1 MTTEA
6 SDDVSDEPRATSR
19 QWLGLA
25 VLATGLSMIVVDGTI
40 VNVSLPVIIDDLKLD
55 LTDAQ
60 WVNSLYSVVFAA
72 LLLSAGR
79 LSDRIGRRLL
89 FIVGVAVFL
98 AGSLL
103 AAAAD
108 DSTSL
113 IWARLIQGIGGAA
126 VLPCTLS
133 TVNATFRGKDRVI
146 AFAVWGSVI
155 AGMAA
160 VGPLLGGWLTTDFS
174 WRWIFLVNVPIGI
187 LVVLGALLVVDE
199 TKAEIAVP
207 GLDVVG
213 LLLSMLGFGALI
225 FALIEGQSIGWWKPI
240 ADLKMPGVT
249 WSTDAPVSA
258 TPVAALVGI
267 VALAA
272 FVVWERHRARA
283 GESAILDLSLF
294 RFRTFSAGNVTATLV
309 AIGEFGLLLILPL
322 FLVNAY
328 GLSTLGA
335 GYVLAVMAVGAFL
348 SGGMARQVAGRF
360 GAPRTVMIGLALEAF
375 GVLVFA
381 LYLRPTSEAW
391 VLAILLAVYGAGL
404 GLASAQLTG
413 TVLVDIPTDE
423 SGQGSATESTAR
435 QLGAALGTAILG
447 TVLSLFLAHSLPD
460 RLEPIALPSQV
471 ETPIV
476 DATRDSAGSTI
487 PAIRHEGDH
496 GSFGAEGPA
505 VAKALEDGFA
515 DATRWSLFVA
525 AGFLF
530 LGFLSSFLL
539 QSRRRDP
546 DAAPV
551 AGSSS

>member
-1 MTTEA
+1 MTV
-6 SDDVSDEPRATSR
+6 DDQDATSVEPRAGR
-19 QWLGLA
+19 REWLALG

-40 VNVSLPVIIDDLKLD
+40 VNVSLPVIIDDLHLD

-60 WVNSLYSVVFAA
+60 WINSLYSVVFAA

-89 FIVGVAVFL
+89 FMIGVAVFL

-108 DSTSL
+108 DSTTL
-113 IWARLIQGIGGAA
+113 ILARLVQGIGGAF

-133 TVNATFRGKDRVI
+133 TVNATFRGRDRVI
-146 AFAVWGSVI
+146 AFAIWGSVI
-155 AGMAA
+155 SGMAA
-160 VGPLLGGWLTTDFS
+160 IGPLLGGWLTTDFS

-187 LVVLGALLVVDE
+187 AVVIGAFLVVPE
-199 TKAEIAVP
+199 TKAAISVP

-213 LLLSMLGFGALI
+213 LLLSMVGFGAFI
-225 FALIEGQSIGWWKPI
+225 FALIEGQTIGWWKPI
-240 ADLKMPGVT
+240 SELKVLGAT
-249 WSTDAPVSA
+249 WSTGAPVSA
-258 TPVAALVGI
+258 TPLAAAVGLAALAGF
-267 VALAA
+267 VA
-272 FVVWERHRARA
+272 WERHRSRLNR
-283 GESAILDLSLF
+283 SAILDLSLF
-294 RFRTFSAGNVTATLV
+294 RFHTFSWGNITAVTV
-309 AIGEFGLLLILPL
+309 AIGEFGLLLVLPL

-335 GYVLAVMAVGAFL
+335 GYVLAVMAVGAFA
-348 SGGMARQVAGRF
+348 SGGAARHVAARF
-360 GAPRTVMIGLALEAF
+360 GAPRTVMIGLALEVI
-375 GVLVFA
+375 GVLAFA
-381 LYLRPTSEAW
+381 LYLRPSSAAW
-391 VLAILLAVYGAGL
+391 VLAVLLAVYGAGL

-413 TVLVDIPTDE
+413 TVLVDIPTEE

-447 TVLSLFLAHSLPD
+447 TALSLSLAHSLPD
-460 RLEPIALPSQV
+460 RLEPVDLPTQA
-471 ETPIV
+471 TAPLV

-496 GSFGAEGPA
+496 GSLGAEGPA
-505 VAKALEDGFA
+505 VADALSDGFA

-530 LGFLSSFLL
+530 VGFATSSQL
-539 QSRRRDP
+539 QSRRRD
-546 DAAPV
+546 DKVTA
-551 AGSSS
+551 